1 RAGRLGDDRQDEV
14 GRAVRGVMDGVA
26 RGNPSDLVVVAAAG
40 VEVAVVARKAAARD
54 LETHAV
60 SRTEVVAR
68 GLEVDAQAVRSPRLH
83 PHLLCEPLPIP
94 GAQDGLLDVVGG

>member
-14 GRAVRGVMDGVA
+14 GRAVGGVMDGVV
-26 RGNPSDLVVVAAAG
+26 RGNPADLVVVAAAG

-54 LETHAV
+54 LEADAV

-83 PHLLCEPLPIP
+83 PHLPAESLAIARA
-94 GAQDGLLDVVGG
+94 GDGLLDGV